1 MTIRDNLLCLALIL
15 QVHSGLVEVS
25 LDPTFIREQGMYGS
39 ERIAS
44 TWKTILQ
51 NSGANAD
58 VYVVK
63 NGEIAIG
70 SSDRSV
76 IQQVTS
82 FLKTNKAWI
91 KNYALN
97 EL

>member
-1 MTIRDNLLCLALIL
+1 MTIRYNLLFLALIF
-15 QVHSGLVEVS
+15 QVRSGLVEVS
-25 LDPTFIREQGMYGS
+25 LDPTFVSEQAMDGS

-76 IQQVTS
+76 IHQVTS
-82 FLKTNKAWI
+82 FLKTQKAWI
-91 KNYALN
+91 KHYALN